1 MVGIPKMEEI
11 RKKGKK
17 NRFEGGEVQFQNV
30 LMLKIHDRSESCL
43 EVLSGTLELRPEVRV
58 RSGRKRAMEGLKD

>member
-1 MVGIPKMEEI
+1 
-11 RKKGKK
+11 
-17 NRFEGGEVQFQNV
+17 
-30 LMLKIHDRSESCL
+30 MLKIHDHSESCL